1 MNYGFRKV
9 IVPCCLLIHS
19 LILSPS
25 LSSKS
30 LRGRSPKQGLINI
43 ELVSLNLSPS
53 HSSKSLRGRSPK
65 QGLINFPSISAA
77 KLTLFP
83 DIAYR
88 QILTFYLKP
97 R

>member
-9 IVPCCLLIHS
+9 LVPCCLLIHS

-43 ELVSLNLSPS
+43 ELV
-53 HSSKSLRGRSPK
+53 
-65 QGLINFPSISAA
+65 PSIY
-77 KLTLFP
+77 LRLFLQNLCEGV
-83 DIAYR
+83 AR
-88 QILTFYLKP
+88 SKVL
-97 R
+97 

>member
-1 MNYGFRKV
+1 MAFEKSL
-9 IVPCCLLIHS
+9 CLVS

-43 ELVSLNLSPS
+43 ELVSLNLSPFL
-53 HSSKSLRGRSPK
+53 SSESLRGRSPK

-77 KLTLFP
+77 KLPLFP
-83 DIAYR
+83 HIAYR
-88 QILTFYLKP
+88 QILTFYLKL

>member
-9 IVPCCLLIHS
+9 LVPCCLLIHS
-19 LILSPS
+19 LNPSPF
-25 LSSKS
+25 LSS
-30 LRGRSPKQGLINI
+30 
-43 ELVSLNLSPS
+43 E
-53 HSSKSLRGRSPK
+53 SLRGRSPK

-77 KLTLFP
+77 KLPLFP
-83 DIAYR
+83 HIAYR

>member
-1 MNYGFRKV
+1 MNYGFRQV
-9 IVPCCLLIHS
+9 LVPC
-19 LILSPS
+19 SPPS
-25 LSSKS
+25 ISVSFFKIS
-30 LRGRSPKQGLINI
+30 ARAQPEARSYKYRTCFPI
-43 ELVSLNLSPS
+43 LSPS

-77 KLTLFP
+77 KLPLFP
-83 DIAYR
+83 HIAYR

>member
-1 MNYGFRKV
+1 MNYGFQKV

-30 LRGRSPKQGLINI
+30 LRGRSPQ
-43 ELVSLNLSPS
+43 
-53 HSSKSLRGRSPK
+53 

-77 KLTLFP
+77 KLPLFP
-83 DIAYR
+83 HIAYR